1 MDLQIF
7 VLYICCIELQT
18 RYKPLQILSDKIT
31 LKRNEKQTKI
41 KKYHKQVTMKNLR
54 QAMPWGAISKLAKQ
68 FKVSD
73 TQIAKILDGK
83 VMRTDVL
90 DAAEELILEAK
101 RQRKEYEERRQRII
115 KAAEK

>member
-1 MDLQIF
+1 M
-7 VLYICCIELQT
+7 LYICCIKLQT

-31 LKRNEKQTKI
+31 LKRNELQTKI
-41 KKYHKQVTMKNLR
+41 KKYHKQGIMKNLR

-68 FKVSD
+68 FDVSD

-90 DAAEELILEAK
+90 DAAEELILEDK
-101 RQRKEYEERRQRII
+101 RQRKEYEERRKRII
-115 KAAEK
+115 EAAEK